1 MPRITAHCLVK
12 NEQNWIW
19 YSLLSVIDY
28 VDEILVWDT
37 GSTDATIDIIKSI
50 PSSKIKLNLID
61 KVDPNSFTDIRQK
74 MLEQTKSN
82 WLMILDGDE
91 IWPMRAIAETTK
103 LIKSGESKDLEYLI
117 HPYYDL
123 LGDVY
128 HYQEPKGG
136 KYHIDKYSGHITIR
150 FFNLSFLPGL
160 HFGKPHGQQG
170 IFDQNQTLIQDRLP
184 HKYKFM
190 DDCGYLHATHLHRSP
205 DDTNVMKRNFKF
217 KYEVGL
223 RLPENFAYPVSFYF
237 PHSSEVASVWK
248 PAGLSYW
255 LKAGW
260 QTPFK
265 RLRRK
270 VFPLPSG
277 Y

>member
-1 MPRITAHCLVK
+1 MPKITAHCLVK
-12 NEQNWIW
+12 NEEKWIW
-19 YSLLSVIDY
+19 YALVSVIDY
-28 VDEILVWDT
+28 VDEIMVWDT
-37 GSTDATIDIIKSI
+37 GSTDKTVEIIKTI
-50 PSSKIKLNLID
+50 SSPKIKF
-61 KVDPNSFTDIRQK
+61 KQAGPVDPNSFTQIRQA
-74 MLEQTKSN
+74 MVQQTTGN

-91 IWPMRAIAETTK
+91 IWPQQAINKTSK
-103 LIKSGESKDLEYLI
+103 LIKSNKIQNLEYLI

-128 HYQEPKGG
+128 HYQEPSGG

-205 DDTNVMKRNFKF
+205 DDTNVMRRNFKF

-223 RLPENFAYPVSFYF
+223 KLPENFAYPVSFYL
-237 PHSSEVASVWK
+237 PHPPEVISAWK
-248 PAGLSYW
+248 PAGPLFW
-255 LKAGW
+255 LRAGW
-260 QTPFK
+260 QTPLK
-265 RLRRK
+265 WVRRNF
-270 VFPLPSG
+270 FPLPSG